1 MINKF
6 ASLAL
11 VIALVS
17 ALGGSSVVANSPT
30 NPSAIENVTVV
41 LREIEISEKN
51 RVHPNERLKSDMDN
65 LIAEAKAG
73 KVAPAERPQI
83 QPAKSNNLSKGT
95 KIAIGV
101 GIAIAVIAVIVIV
114 KADKAPGPISVF

>member
-30 NPSAIENVTVV
+30 NPGAIENVTVV

>member
-17 ALGGSSVVANSPT
+17 TLGGSSVVANSPT
-30 NPSAIENVTVV
+30 KPGAIENVTVV

-51 RVHPNERLKSDMDN
+51 RVHPNEKLKSDMVK
-65 LIAEAKAG
+65 LIADAKAG
-73 KVAPAERPQI
+73 NVAPAERPQI
-83 QPAKSNNLSKGT
+83 QPAKSNSLSKGT